1 MSNQGF
7 TAAGNPVVKDTGLP
21 SVQTA
26 SQTVGSAGSADL
38 IPAATNVAGLL
49 LHSLTM
55 SSSAAGNPAANF
67 QATDTVTDS
76 SGNEY
81 GGLHIAM
88 NSGGDAQNVAAPFN
102 LEGTQVA
109 AGDAV
114 TLTNGGAGGTT
125 ALRQVTAVITF
136 TVLA

>member
-1 MSNQGF
+1 M
-7 TAAGNPVVKDTGLP
+7 NP
-21 SVQTA
+21 
-26 SQTVGSAGSADL
+26 
-38 IPAATNVAGLL
+38 AGLL

-67 QATDTVTDS
+67 QVVDTVDDT

-81 GGLHIAM
+81 GALHIAM
-88 NSGGDAQNVAAPFN
+88 NSTGDAQNVAAPFT